1 MHRCPNLRPLPYTG
15 TTRPILIKA
24 PDGNTTSP
32 LFHNLDMFN
41 LKEKPERC
49 PTCGDTESIRKI
61 RYGMPIAPVDE
72 SIYSLGGC
80 VVRENAPLYCC
91 VECGWTL

>member
-1 MHRCPNLRPLPYTG
+1 MK
-15 TTRPILIKA
+15 TT
-24 PDGNTTSP
+24 DGNTTSP

-61 RYGMPIAPVDE
+61 RYGMPIGPVDE

-80 VVRENAPLYCC
+80 IVHENAPSYCC